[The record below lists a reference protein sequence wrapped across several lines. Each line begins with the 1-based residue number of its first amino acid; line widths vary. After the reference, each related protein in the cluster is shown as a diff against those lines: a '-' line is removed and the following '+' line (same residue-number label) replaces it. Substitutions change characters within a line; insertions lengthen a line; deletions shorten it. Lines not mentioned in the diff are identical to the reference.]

1 MAQEKI
7 HDLILQLKQI
17 RKERGLSYQDI
28 MDLVKQSGGY
38 ISLSAVRRVFAED
51 SENKGFRYE
60 DSIKPLVIAL
70 LDMNKPPEHG
80 DDVSLVQ
87 HEIDTLRVVISIKE
101 EINQDLRAENNR
113 LVAEAADKQSQ
124 ITALIAQ
131 NTTSQQQNAHK
142 DRAILG
148 LSAGLISVLVF
159 ICAVLV
165 YDISNLSTGFV
176 RVFTGVV
183 PIAIVGIIAII
194 ACIIVIYF
202 IVRKRR

>member
-38 ISLSAVRRVFAED
+38 ISLSTVRRVFAED

>member
-38 ISLSAVRRVFAED
+38 ISLSTVRRVFAED

-124 ITALIAQ
+124 VTALIAQ

-183 PIAIVGIIAII
+183 PIAIVGIIDII

>member
-1 MAQEKI
+1 M
-7 HDLILQLKQI
+7 
-17 RKERGLSYQDI
+17 ST
-28 MDLVKQSGGY
+28 
-38 ISLSAVRRVFAED
+38 VRRVFAED